1 VSELQRL
8 LNDPRF
14 RPGERLKQ
22 ELGAVPEPGLGS
34 VLRVVASMQEPAE
47 LTAPQMPPQTTRH
60 ASPQDWDALIL
71 RVQSAA
77 RQARVVEAQARER
90 EERIEHVLERVRE
103 DINASNERARIAEM
117 QARDVQVR
125 AEAQVIAAE
134 ERVKAAEARARAAEE
149 RAQHAE
155 EWLGRVQEAILAEF
169 SDMTDQAA
177 A

>member
-60 ASPQDWDALIL
+60 ASPQDALIL

>member
-1 VSELQRL
+1 MSELQRL

-14 RPGERLKQ
+14 RPAERAKPDA
-22 ELGAVPEPGLGS
+22 GAAPEASLGS
-34 VLRVVASMQEPAE
+34 VLRVVSSMQEPAE
-47 LTAPQMPPQTTRH
+47 LATPNAP
-60 ASPQDWDALIL
+60 PQDWDGLIH
-71 RVQSAA
+71 RVQAAA

-117 QARDVQVR
+117 QVRDVQVR
-125 AEAQVIAAE
+125 AEAQVLAAE
-134 ERVKAAEARARAAEE
+134 ERAKAAEARARAAED
-149 RAQHAE
+149 RARHAE
-155 EWLGRVQEAILAEF
+155 EWLGRVQEAILSEF

>member
-1 VSELQRL
+1 MSELQRL

-14 RPGERLKQ
+14 RPTDRTKQ
-22 ELGAVPEPGLGS
+22 EPGAPPEASLSS
-34 VLRVVASMQEPAE
+34 VLRVVSSMQEPAE
-47 LTAPQMPPQTTRH
+47 LPTPATP
-60 ASPQDWDALIL
+60 PQDWDGLIH
-71 RVQSAA
+71 RVQAAA
-77 RQARVVEAQARER
+77 RQARVIEAQARER

-103 DINASNERARIAEM
+103 DIHTSNERARIAEM
-117 QARDVQVR
+117 QARDAQVR

-149 RAQHAE
+149 RARHAE
-155 EWLGRVQEAILAEF
+155 EWLGRVQEAILSEF

>member
-1 VSELQRL
+1 MSELQRL

-14 RPGERLKQ
+14 RPAERLKQ
-22 ELGAVPEPGLGS
+22 ELGAAAEAGLGS
-34 VLRVVASMQEPAE
+34 VLRVVSSMPDPVE
-47 LTAPQMPPQTTRH
+47 LPTPNPAPQE
-60 ASPQDWDALIL
+60 WDGLIH
-71 RVQSAA
+71 RVQAAA

-134 ERVKAAEARARAAEE
+134 ERAKAAEARARAAEE
-149 RAQHAE
+149 RARHAE
-155 EWLGRVQEAILAEF
+155 EWLGRVQEAILSEF

>member
-1 VSELQRL
+1 MSELQRL

-14 RPGERLKQ
+14 RPAERLKQ
-22 ELGAVPEPGLGS
+22 ELGAAAEAGTGS
-34 VLRVVASMQEPAE
+34 VLRVVSSVQDPAE
-47 LTAPQMPPQTTRH
+47 LPTLHPAPQE
-60 ASPQDWDALIL
+60 WDGLIH
-71 RVQSAA
+71 RVQAAA

-149 RAQHAE
+149 RARHAE
-155 EWLGRVQEAILAEF
+155 EWLGRVQEAILSEF

>member
-14 RPGERLKQ
+14 RPAERLKQ
-22 ELGAVPEPGLGS
+22 ELGAAAEAGPGNL
-34 VLRVVASMQEPAE
+34 LRVVSSVQDPAE
-47 LTAPQMPPQTTRH
+47 PPMPHPAPQE
-60 ASPQDWDALIL
+60 WDGLIH
-71 RVQSAA
+71 RVQAAA

-134 ERVKAAEARARAAEE
+134 ERAKAAEARARAAEE
-149 RAQHAE
+149 RARHAE
-155 EWLGRVQEAILAEF
+155 EWLGRVQEAILSEF

>member
-1 VSELQRL
+1 MSELQRL

-14 RPGERLKQ
+14 RPAERIKQ
-22 ELGAVPEPGLGS
+22 ELGAVPEAGIGN
-34 VLRVVASMQEPAE
+34 VLRVVSSMQEPAE
-47 LTAPQMPPQTTRH
+47 LPAPNAP
-60 ASPQDWDALIL
+60 PQDWDALIH
-71 RVQSAA
+71 RVQTAA

-117 QARDVQVR
+117 QARDVQAR

-134 ERVKAAEARARAAEE
+134 ERVKASEARARAAEE
-149 RAQHAE
+149 RARHAE

>member
-14 RPGERLKQ
+14 RPAERIKQ
-22 ELGAVPEPGLGS
+22 ELAAAAPEAGVGN
-34 VLRVVASMQEPAE
+34 VLRVVSSIQEPAE
-47 LTAPQMPPQTTRH
+47 LPTPLTP
-60 ASPQDWDALIL
+60 PQDWDALIH
-71 RVQSAA
+71 RVQAAA
-77 RQARVVEAQARER
+77 RQARVVETQARER

-117 QARDVQVR
+117 QARDIQAR
-125 AEAQVIAAE
+125 AEAQIIAAE

-149 RAQHAE
+149 RARHAE
-155 EWLGRVQEAILAEF
+155 EWLGRVQEAILSEF